1 MKKVL
6 LCLFIISF
14 FLTGC
19 KSNIQNEKSDV
30 KSIAVSIGVQATFA
44 QKICGDK
51 WEILTAI
58 PSGASPETYEP
69 NPAELRKINQAE
81 IYFGIGV
88 PSEENFIIPS
98 LGNQISSVR
107 LQDAVKEKYPEIG
120 EGIFR
125 DPHIWLSPK
134 RAVVMVET
142 MANEI
147 IKADGENKAFY
158 QDYADRYIEE
168 LKSLDNYIKG
178 VLEPIKNRKFL
189 CFHPSFGYFAED
201 YGLKMYSLEEEGKET
216 TAKQLSK
223 MAQLAKKENIK
234 IIFYQAEMSQ
244 RQALSFAEEI
254 DGQAVMLEPL
264 SPDYI
269 ENLKKMTDEIAK
281 AMK

>member
-98 LGNQISSVR
+98 LGNEITSVR

-134 RAVVMVET
+134 RAIVMVET
-142 MANEI
+142 MTKEI
-147 IKADGENKAFY
+147 
-158 QDYADRYIEE
+158 
-168 LKSLDNYIKG
+168 
-178 VLEPIKNRKFL
+178 
-189 CFHPSFGYFAED
+189 
-201 YGLKMYSLEEEGKET
+201 
-216 TAKQLSK
+216 
-223 MAQLAKKENIK
+223 
-234 IIFYQAEMSQ
+234 
-244 RQALSFAEEI
+244 
-254 DGQAVMLEPL
+254 
-264 SPDYI
+264 
-269 ENLKKMTDEIAK
+269 
-281 AMK
+281 